1 MGGGFFRSWSVRPE
15 PHENWRPSGV
25 SSVSAPV
32 RKAISCNQYESV
44 ANSGR
49 LERECTCAE
58 AILARAALV
67 THHLGLL
74 ILLTLHLGSSSTI
87 KLNQDRSSALH
98 CTQALLSALPHLE
111 QMLAPAMLILG
122 AGPTKHQP
130 LAPTGLHLRELGAHV
145 RTAGACDR
153 TDGCSVWRAY
163 RGNRGTARARDGAG
177 RVASTGPAV
186 NCC

>member
-1 MGGGFFRSWSVRPE
+1 MHLCGRQSV
-15 PHENWRPSGV
+15 
-25 SSVSAPV
+25 
-32 RKAISCNQYESV
+32 AISGNRLQSI
-44 ANSGR
+44 SGR

-98 CTQALLSALPHLE
+98 CTQALSSALPHLE
-111 QMLAPAMLILG
+111 QMLAPAVLILG

-153 TDGCSVWRAY
+153 TDGGSVWRAY

-177 RVASTGPAV
+177 RVASTGPTAAV